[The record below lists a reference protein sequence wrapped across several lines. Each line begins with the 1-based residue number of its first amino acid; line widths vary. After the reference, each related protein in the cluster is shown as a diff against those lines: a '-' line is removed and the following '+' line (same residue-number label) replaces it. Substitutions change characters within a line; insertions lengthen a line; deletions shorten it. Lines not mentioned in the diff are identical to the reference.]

1 MESLGFIGTGTIV
14 SAIVEGLRAAGVDVP
29 ILLSPRNAE
38 TAARLAARHA
48 DVRVAGSNQAVLD
61 GSGMVMLAV
70 RPQIA
75 DAVLPA
81 LRFRPDHHVVSLIA
95 TLSLDSLRTM
105 TAPAGRVAR
114 AVPLP
119 AVAMR
124 RGPTALFPGDAP
136 VRALFDRLGSA
147 IVLEDEAEFD
157 LFSAA
162 TGTMASY
169 FAFAGTIARWLE
181 QGGVDPGKARAFTRQ
196 MLDGLAATGPDRD
209 FADLADEHQTR
220 GGLNEQVVRQ
230 VAPDGVI
237 PSLDAALDAV
247 LARIRGVP
255 SSSSHSPK
263 DKTP

>member
-1 MESLGFIGTGTIV
+1 MDSLGFVGTGTIA
-14 SAIVEGLRAAGVDVP
+14 SAIVEGLRAAGVDAP

-48 DVRVAGSNQAVLD
+48 GVRVAESNQAVLD

-75 DAVLPA
+75 GAVLPA

-95 TLSLDSLRTM
+95 AVSLDALRAVA
-105 TAPAGRVAR
+105 APARRIAR

-119 AVAMR
+119 AVAML
-124 RGPTALFPGDAP
+124 RGPTAIFPDDAP

-147 IVLEDEAEFD
+147 IVLAEEAEFD

-162 TGTMASY
+162 TGAMASY
-169 FAFAGTIARWLE
+169 FAFAGTIARWME
-181 QGGVDPGKARAFTRQ
+181 RGGINPAKARAFTGQ
-196 MLDGLAATGPDRD
+196 MLEGLALTGPGRD
-209 FADLADEHQTR
+209 FAALADEHQTR

-230 VAPDGVI
+230 VAPDGFI
-237 PSLDAALDAV
+237 PTLDAALDDV
-247 LARIRGVP
+247 LARLRAARP
-255 SSSSHSPK
+255 SSTSLSR
-263 DKTP
+263 DKTE